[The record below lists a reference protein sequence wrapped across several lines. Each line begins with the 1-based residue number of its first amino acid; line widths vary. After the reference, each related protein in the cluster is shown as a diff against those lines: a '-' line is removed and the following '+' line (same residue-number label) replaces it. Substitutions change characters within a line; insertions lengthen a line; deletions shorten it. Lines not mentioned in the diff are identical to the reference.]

1 MRPRIRLSFDAAG
14 GMVNAARAALPNET
28 GGILIGYHEGPDIVV
43 TQALVI
49 PPQKRIGN
57 RYTRSASAA
66 NAALSEF
73 LQERDPA
80 DPAGY
85 VGEWHT
91 HPGPASPSSMDK
103 AAIAEIAKDAR
114 NSLAMLVVSGH
125 GRSPM
130 SALIATRSR
139 LLRAQ
144 FAQARPDREVKKT
157 HAKPAN
163 ASRGKQNE

>member
-1 MRPRIRLSFDAAG
+1 
-14 GMVNAARAALPNET
+14 MVNAARAALPNET

-43 TQALVI
+43 THAPVI

-57 RYTRSASAA
+57 RYTRSAPTA
-66 NAALSEF
+66 NAALTEF
-73 LQERDPA
+73 LHERDPA

-103 AAIAEIAKDAR
+103 AAIAEIAKDAQ
-114 NSLAMLVVSGH
+114 NPLAMIVVSGY

-144 FAQARPDREVKKT
+144 FAQARPDRKVKKLT
-157 HAKPAN
+157 PNQHPLRKG
-163 ASRGKQNE
+163 SQNE